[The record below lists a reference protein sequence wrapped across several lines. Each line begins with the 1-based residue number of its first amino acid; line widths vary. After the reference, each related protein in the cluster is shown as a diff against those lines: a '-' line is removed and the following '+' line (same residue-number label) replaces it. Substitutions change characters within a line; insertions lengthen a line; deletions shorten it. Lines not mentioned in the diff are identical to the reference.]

1 VWEGTSVC
9 VTVGEDVDSGDG
21 VCEVV
26 GDNVAV
32 GNLVAVEVGF
42 EKPQDSDISV
52 MIITIKSKL
61 DLIGF
66 FIDNQSIIT

>member
-1 VWEGTSVC
+1 MREGASVC

-21 VCEVV
+21 VCDAL
-26 GDNVAV
+26 GGTVAV
-32 GNLVAVEVGF
+32 GNLVAVEAGF